1 MNRPASSET
10 WASETFCS
18 NVDNNSSKSADACAP
33 STVSPSGLVRS
44 RLRRNEFIARRHEL
58 IGVELLS
65 FERACDST
73 ILFEHHDRRFPILLR
88 HPSER
93 LASGVGRDPGRE
105 RQLRLPSRDRRHRRF
120 GEFLDDD
127 SEFVGMRTPVKEASE
142 ARGDKG
148 PDDLGIVLDEIGMND
163 DAVAHSGDAAIGIP
177 EDSSL
182 LVTANLDAR
191 HIALGITGDRGDL
204 AGDQSRRAAGGID
217 IGEPN
222 LASIKAAALHEGGPL
237 HKLSSP
243 SWAGNGLAL

>member
-1 MNRPASSET
+1 
-10 WASETFCS
+10 
-18 NVDNNSSKSADACAP
+18 
-33 STVSPSGLVRS
+33 
-44 RLRRNEFIARRHEL
+44 
-58 IGVELLS
+58 
-65 FERACDST
+65 
-73 ILFEHHDRRFPILLR
+73 
-88 HPSER
+88 
-93 LASGVGRDPGRE
+93 
-105 RQLRLPSRDRRHRRF
+105 
-120 GEFLDDD
+120 
-127 SEFVGMRTPVKEASE
+127 
-142 ARGDKG
+142 
-148 PDDLGIVLDEIGMND
+148 MND

-243 SWAGNGLAL
+243 SWAANGLAL